1 MKIQTMVLSG
11 AAVAISVF
19 AIVQLAPERARTTNA
34 EIHVAH
40 IADTSLDLAMR
51 RTRPSR
57 SRPPCELTDGREDL
71 W

>member
-57 SRPPCELTDGREDL
+57 
-71 W
+71 